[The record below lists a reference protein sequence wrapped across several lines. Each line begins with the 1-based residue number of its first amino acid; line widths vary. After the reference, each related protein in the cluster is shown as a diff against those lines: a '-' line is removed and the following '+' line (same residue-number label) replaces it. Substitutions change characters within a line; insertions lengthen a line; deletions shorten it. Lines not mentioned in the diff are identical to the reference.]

1 MFKSSP
7 NIQDWLSIMLIIE
20 KFFRCPLL
28 KMESLFIKGDKMNK
42 TIVIALGGNAIK
54 KADEEGTAEQQF
66 RNVET
71 TCRHILE
78 IVKKG
83 YRVVIT
89 HGNGPQVGNL
99 LIQQEEAKRIV
110 PLQSLDVLGA
120 MTQGQIGYMLQ
131 QTLINYLKKAGLN
144 IPVATV
150 ITQVLVNKGDPN
162 FKDPSKPV
170 GYFYTKR
177 VAEKLAEE
185 KGYII
190 KKVKPGR
197 RAYRRVVPS
206 PDPIEIVEK
215 GVVKMLVETGAI
227 VIASGGGGIPVIEEN
242 ERLRGV
248 EAVID
253 KDLAGERLAE
263 IINADI
269 FLILTNIEK
278 VKLNFGK
285 PNEKDLDKLTIREAE
300 KYLKEGH
307 FLPGS
312 MKPKVIACIRFL
324 NAGGEKAI
332 ITALDKA
339 VEALEGK
346 TGTHFFST

>member
-1 MFKSSP
+1 
-7 NIQDWLSIMLIIE
+7 
-20 KFFRCPLL
+20 
-28 KMESLFIKGDKMNK
+28 MNK

-54 KADEEGTAEQQF
+54 KADEKGTAEQQF

-71 TCRHILE
+71 TCKHILE
-78 IVKKG
+78 IIKKG

-99 LIQQEEAKRIV
+99 LIQQEEAKKIV
-110 PLQSLDVLGA
+110 PPQPLDVLGA

-131 QTLINYLKKAGLN
+131 QTLTNYLRKAGLN
-144 IPVATV
+144 VPVVTV
-150 ITQVLVNKGDPN
+150 ITQVLVNKDDPN

-170 GYFYTKR
+170 GPFYTR
-177 VAEKLAEE
+177 RDAEKLVEE

-190 KKVKPGR
+190 KRVKPGR
-197 RAYRRVVPS
+197 KAYRRVVPS
-206 PDPIEIVEK
+206 PNPIEIIEK
-215 GVVKMLVETGAI
+215 DVIEMLVETGAI

-242 ERLRGV
+242 GRLRGI

-253 KDLAGERLAE
+253 KDLAGEKLAE
-263 IINADI
+263 IVNADI
-269 FLILTNIEK
+269 FLILTDIEK

-285 PNEKDLDKLTIREAE
+285 PNEKDLDKLTIKEAE
-300 KYLKEGH
+300 KYLEEGH

-324 NAGGEKAI
+324 KAGGEKAI

-339 VEALEGK
+339 AEALEGK
-346 TGTHFFST
+346 TGTHFYKA